1 MSPSKKMGGVN
12 LLNKAETKKYK
23 KIGFKHMSYKT
34 QKKIIIALF
43 LTIPL
48 LFMFVFT
55 YLPAIN
61 MISYSFT
68 NWKGY
73 GDKVFVGL
81 QNYIDILS
89 DPETFSVLKN
99 SLYYFVGGL
108 IQLILS
114 FVFAVILNSRI
125 KGKGFFKSLF
135 FFPYL
140 VNGVAISLMFLFFF
154 QPSGTLDTVLTA
166 LGLESLIRQWLGDA
180 AYVNFSLAFTS
191 IWRFFGYNFV
201 IFLGALQSI
210 SDEVLEAADLD
221 GATEWDKIRYIYIP
235 SVKRIIQLNL
245 VLNISGAISVFE
257 IPYIMT
263 GGANGSS
270 TFVIETMNT
279 AFKFNKVGKASAMAV
294 IVMFIVVAVALI
306 QNIFFKEEKD
316 AK

>member
-1 MSPSKKMGGVN
+1 M
-12 LLNKAETKKYK
+12 
-23 KIGFKHMSYKT
+23 FKNVSYKT
-34 QKKIIIALF
+34 QRKFIIALF
-43 LTIPL
+43 LLIPL
-48 LFMFVFT
+48 TLLFVFT

-68 NWKGY
+68 DWKGY
-73 GDKVFVGL
+73 GAKNFIGM
-81 QNYIDILS
+81 QNYINIFS
-89 DPETFSVLKN
+89 DPEIFSVLKN

-108 IQLILS
+108 IQLGLS
-114 FVFAVILNSRI
+114 FVFAVILNSKI

-140 VNGVAISLMFLFFF
+140 INGVAISLMFLFFF
-154 QPSGTLDTVLTA
+154 QPSGTLDTVLSM
-166 LGLESLIRQWLGDA
+166 LGLDGMIRQWLGDA
-180 AYVNFSLAFTS
+180 HYVNFSLAFTS
-191 IWRFFGYNFV
+191 IWRFFGYNFI

-221 GATEWDKIRYIYIP
+221 GAGDWQKIRYIYIP

-270 TFVIETMNT
+270 TFVIETMKT
-279 AFKFNKVGKASAMAV
+279 AFTYNKVGKASAMAV
-294 IVMFIVVAVALI
+294 IVMLIVAAVAAI
-306 QNIFFKEEKD
+306 QNIFFKEDKEY

>member
-1 MSPSKKMGGVN
+1 M
-12 LLNKAETKKYK
+12 
-23 KIGFKHMSYKT
+23 FKNVSYKT
-34 QKKIIIALF
+34 QRKLIITLF
-43 LTIPL
+43 LLIPL
-48 LFMFVFT
+48 TLLFVFT

-68 NWKGY
+68 DWKGY
-73 GDKVFVGL
+73 GAKNFVGM
-81 QNYIDILS
+81 QNYINIFS
-89 DPETFSVLKN
+89 DPEIFSVLKN

-108 IQLILS
+108 IQLGLS
-114 FVFAVILNSRI
+114 FVFAVILNSKI

-140 VNGVAISLMFLFFF
+140 INGVAISLMFLFFF
-154 QPSGTLDTVLTA
+154 QPSGTLDTVLSM
-166 LGLESLIRQWLGDA
+166 LGLDGMIRQWLGDA
-180 AYVNFSLAFTS
+180 HYVNFSLAFTS
-191 IWRFFGYNFV
+191 IWRFFGYNFI

-221 GATEWDKIRYIYIP
+221 GAGDWQKIRYIYIP

-270 TFVIETMNT
+270 TFVIETMKT
-279 AFKFNKVGKASAMAV
+279 AFTYNKVGKASAMAV
-294 IVMFIVVAVALI
+294 IVMLIVAAVAAI
-306 QNIFFKEEKD
+306 QNIFFKEDKEY

>member
-1 MSPSKKMGGVN
+1 M
-12 LLNKAETKKYK
+12 
-23 KIGFKHMSYKT
+23 FKNVSYKT
-34 QKKIIIALF
+34 QRKFIIALF
-43 LTIPL
+43 LVIPL
-48 LFMFVFT
+48 TLLFVFT

-73 GDKVFVGL
+73 GPKTFVGL
-81 QNYIDILS
+81 ENYINIFS
-89 DPETFSVLKN
+89 DPEVFSVLKN

-108 IQLILS
+108 IQLALA
-114 FVFAVILNSRI
+114 FVFAVIINSKI
-125 KGKGFFKSLF
+125 KGKSFFKSLF

-140 VNGVAISLMFLFFF
+140 INGVAISLMFLFFF
-154 QPSGTLDTVLTA
+154 QPSGTFDTVLSM
-166 LGLESLIRQWLGDA
+166 LGLDSLIRQWLGDA
-180 AYVNFSLAFTS
+180 QYVNFSLAFTS
-191 IWRFFGYNFV
+191 IWRFFGYNFI

-221 GATEWDKIRYIYIP
+221 GAGDWDKIRYIYIP

-263 GGANGSS
+263 GGSNGSS
-270 TFVIETMNT
+270 TFVIETIKT
-279 AFKFNKVGKASAMAV
+279 AFTYNKVGKASAMAV
-294 IVMFIVVAVALI
+294 IVMFIVAAVALI
-306 QNIFFKEEKD
+306 QNIFFKEDKEY

>member
-1 MSPSKKMGGVN
+1 M
-12 LLNKAETKKYK
+12 
-23 KIGFKHMSYKT
+23 FKNVSYKT
-34 QKKIIIALF
+34 QRKLIITLF
-43 LTIPL
+43 LLIPL
-48 LFMFVFT
+48 TLLFVFT

-61 MISYSFT
+61 MIAYSFT
-68 NWKGY
+68 DWKGY
-73 GDKVFVGL
+73 GSKSFVGM
-81 QNYIDILS
+81 QNYINIFS
-89 DPETFSVLKN
+89 DPEIFSVLKN

-108 IQLILS
+108 IQLGLS
-114 FVFAVILNSRI
+114 FVFAVILNSKI

-140 VNGVAISLMFLFFF
+140 INGVAISLMFLFFF
-154 QPSGTLDTVLTA
+154 QPSGTLDTVLSM
-166 LGLESLIRQWLGDA
+166 LGLDGMIRQWLGDA
-180 AYVNFSLAFTS
+180 HYVNFSLAFTS
-191 IWRFFGYNFV
+191 IWRFFGYNFI

-221 GATEWDKIRYIYIP
+221 GAGDWQKIRYIYIP

-270 TFVIETMNT
+270 TFVIETMKT
-279 AFKFNKVGKASAMAV
+279 AFTYNKVGKASAMAV
-294 IVMFIVVAVALI
+294 IVMLIVAAVAAI
-306 QNIFFKEEKD
+306 QNIFFKEDKEY

>member
-1 MSPSKKMGGVN
+1 M
-12 LLNKAETKKYK
+12 
-23 KIGFKHMSYKT
+23 FKNVSYKT
-34 QKKIIIALF
+34 QRKLIITLF
-43 LTIPL
+43 LLIPL
-48 LFMFVFT
+48 TLLFVFT

-73 GDKVFVGL
+73 GPKTFVGL
-81 QNYIDILS
+81 ENYINIFS
-89 DPETFSVLKN
+89 DPEVFSVLKN

-108 IQLILS
+108 IQLALS
-114 FVFAVILNSRI
+114 FVFAVILNSKI

-140 VNGVAISLMFLFFF
+140 INGVAISLMFLFFF
-154 QPSGTLDTVLTA
+154 QPSGTLDTVLSM
-166 LGLESLIRQWLGDA
+166 LGLDGMIRQWLGDA
-180 AYVNFSLAFTS
+180 HYVNFSLAFTS
-191 IWRFFGYNFV
+191 IWRFFGYNFI

-221 GATEWDKIRYIYIP
+221 GAGDWQKIRYIYIP

-270 TFVIETMNT
+270 TFVIETMKT
-279 AFKFNKVGKASAMAV
+279 AFTYNKVGKASAMAV
-294 IVMFIVVAVALI
+294 IVMLIVAAVAAI
-306 QNIFFKEEKD
+306 QNIFFKEDKEY

>member
-1 MSPSKKMGGVN
+1 M
-12 LLNKAETKKYK
+12 
-23 KIGFKHMSYKT
+23 FKNVSYKT
-34 QKKIIIALF
+34 QRKLIITLF
-43 LTIPL
+43 LLIPL
-48 LFMFVFT
+48 TLLFVFT

-61 MISYSFT
+61 MIAYSFT
-68 NWKGY
+68 DWKGY
-73 GDKVFVGL
+73 GAKNFVGM
-81 QNYIDILS
+81 QNYINIFS
-89 DPETFSVLKN
+89 DPEIFSVLKN

-108 IQLILS
+108 IQLGLS
-114 FVFAVILNSRI
+114 FVFAVILNSKT

-140 VNGVAISLMFLFFF
+140 INGVAISLMFLFFF
-154 QPSGTLDTVLTA
+154 QPSGTLDTVLSM
-166 LGLESLIRQWLGDA
+166 LGLDGMIRQWLGDA
-180 AYVNFSLAFTS
+180 HYVNFSLAFTS
-191 IWRFFGYNFV
+191 IWRFFGYNFI

-221 GATEWDKIRYIYIP
+221 GAGDWQKIRYIYIP

-270 TFVIETMNT
+270 TFVIETMKT
-279 AFKFNKVGKASAMAV
+279 AFTYNKVGKASAMAV
-294 IVMFIVVAVALI
+294 IVMLIVAAVAAI
-306 QNIFFKEEKD
+306 QNIFFKEDKEY

>member
-1 MSPSKKMGGVN
+1 M
-12 LLNKAETKKYK
+12 
-23 KIGFKHMSYKT
+23 FKNVSYKT
-34 QKKIIIALF
+34 QRKLIITLF
-43 LTIPL
+43 LLIPL
-48 LFMFVFT
+48 TLLFVFT

-68 NWKGY
+68 DWKGY
-73 GDKVFVGL
+73 GAKNFVGM
-81 QNYIDILS
+81 QNYINIFS
-89 DPETFSVLKN
+89 DPEIFSVLKN

-108 IQLILS
+108 IQLGLS
-114 FVFAVILNSRI
+114 FVFAVIINSKI

-140 VNGVAISLMFLFFF
+140 INGVAISLMFLFFF
-154 QPSGTLDTVLTA
+154 QPSGTLDTVLSM
-166 LGLESLIRQWLGDA
+166 LGLDGMIREWLGDA
-180 AYVNFSLAFTS
+180 HYVNFSLAFTS
-191 IWRFFGYNFV
+191 IWRFFGYNFI

-221 GATEWDKIRYIYIP
+221 GAGDWQKIRYIYIP

-270 TFVIETMNT
+270 TFVIETMKT
-279 AFKFNKVGKASAMAV
+279 AFTYNKVGKASAMAV
-294 IVMFIVVAVALI
+294 IVMLIVAAVAAI
-306 QNIFFKEEKD
+306 QNIFFKEDKEY

>member
-1 MSPSKKMGGVN
+1 M
-12 LLNKAETKKYK
+12 
-23 KIGFKHMSYKT
+23 FKNVSYKT
-34 QKKIIIALF
+34 QRKLIITLF
-43 LTIPL
+43 LLIPL
-48 LFMFVFT
+48 TLLFVFT

-68 NWKGY
+68 DWKGY
-73 GDKVFVGL
+73 GAKNFVGM
-81 QNYIDILS
+81 QNYINIFS
-89 DPETFSVLKN
+89 DPEIFSVLKN

-108 IQLILS
+108 IQLGLS
-114 FVFAVILNSRI
+114 FVFAVIINSKI

-140 VNGVAISLMFLFFF
+140 INGVAISLMFLFFF
-154 QPSGTLDTVLTA
+154 QPSGTLDTVLSM
-166 LGLESLIRQWLGDA
+166 LGLDGMIRQWLGDA
-180 AYVNFSLAFTS
+180 HYVNFSLAFTS
-191 IWRFFGYNFV
+191 IWRFFGYNFI

-221 GATEWDKIRYIYIP
+221 GAGDWQKIRYIYIP

-263 GGANGSS
+263 GGSNGSS
-270 TFVIETMNT
+270 TFVIETMKT
-279 AFKFNKVGKASAMAV
+279 AFTYNKVGKASAMAV
-294 IVMFIVVAVALI
+294 IVMLIVAAVAAI
-306 QNIFFKEEKD
+306 QNIFFKEDKEY

>member
-1 MSPSKKMGGVN
+1 M
-12 LLNKAETKKYK
+12 
-23 KIGFKHMSYKT
+23 FKNVSYKT
-34 QKKIIIALF
+34 QRKFIIALF
-43 LTIPL
+43 LLIPL
-48 LFMFVFT
+48 TLLFVFT

-68 NWKGY
+68 DWKGY
-73 GDKVFVGL
+73 GAKNFVGM
-81 QNYIDILS
+81 QNYINIFS
-89 DPETFSVLKN
+89 DPEIFSVLKN

-108 IQLILS
+108 IQLGLS
-114 FVFAVILNSRI
+114 FVFAVIINYKI

-140 VNGVAISLMFLFFF
+140 INGVAISLMFLFFF
-154 QPSGTLDTVLTA
+154 QPSGTLDTVLSM
-166 LGLESLIRQWLGDA
+166 LGLDGMIRQWLGDA
-180 AYVNFSLAFTS
+180 HYVNFSLAFTS
-191 IWRFFGYNFV
+191 IWRFFGYNFI

-221 GATEWDKIRYIYIP
+221 GAGDWQKIRYIYIP

-270 TFVIETMNT
+270 TFVIETMKT
-279 AFKFNKVGKASAMAV
+279 AFTYNKVGKASAMAV
-294 IVMFIVVAVALI
+294 IVMLIVAAVAAI
-306 QNIFFKEEKD
+306 QNIFFKEDKEY

>member
-1 MSPSKKMGGVN
+1 MISR
-12 LLNKAETKKYK
+12 L
-23 KIGFKHMSYKT
+23 SYKT
-34 QKKIIIALF
+34 QRKIIIALF
-43 LTIPL
+43 LAIPL
-48 LFMFVFT
+48 LFLFIFT
-55 YLPAIN
+55 YLPAFN

-68 NWKGY
+68 SWKGY
-73 GDKVFVGL
+73 GNKTWVGL

-89 DPETFSVLKN
+89 DPEIFAVFKN

-108 IQLILS
+108 VQLVLS
-114 FVFAVILNSRI
+114 FVFAVIVNSKI
-125 KGKGFFKSLF
+125 KAKGFFKSVY

-140 VNGVAISLMFLFFF
+140 INGVAISLMFMFFF
-154 QPSGTLDTVLTA
+154 QPNGTLDTVLSA

-180 AYVNFSLAFTS
+180 QYVNFSLAFTS
-191 IWRFFGYNFV
+191 IWRYFGYNFI

-210 SDEVLEAADLD
+210 PEDVLEAAGLD
-221 GATEWDKIRYIYIP
+221 GANDWDKIKHIYIP

-245 VLNISGAISVFE
+245 ILNISGAISVFE

-263 GGANGSS
+263 GGSNGSS

-294 IVMFIVVAVALI
+294 IVMLIVASVALI

>member
-1 MSPSKKMGGVN
+1 M
-12 LLNKAETKKYK
+12 
-23 KIGFKHMSYKT
+23 FKNVSYKT
-34 QKKIIIALF
+34 QRKLIITLF
-43 LTIPL
+43 LLIPL
-48 LFMFVFT
+48 TLLFVFT

-61 MISYSFT
+61 MIAYSFT
-68 NWKGY
+68 DWKGY
-73 GDKVFVGL
+73 GAKNFVGM
-81 QNYIDILS
+81 QNYINIFS
-89 DPETFSVLKN
+89 DPEIFSVLKN

-108 IQLILS
+108 IQLGLS
-114 FVFAVILNSRI
+114 FVFAVILNSKI

-140 VNGVAISLMFLFFF
+140 INGVAISLMFLFIF
-154 QPSGTLDTVLTA
+154 QPSGTLDTVLSM
-166 LGLESLIRQWLGDA
+166 LGLDGMIRQWLGDA
-180 AYVNFSLAFTS
+180 HYVNFSLAFTS
-191 IWRFFGYNFV
+191 IWRFFGYNFI

-221 GATEWDKIRYIYIP
+221 GAGDWQKIRYIYIP

-270 TFVIETMNT
+270 TFVIETMKT
-279 AFKFNKVGKASAMAV
+279 AFTYNKVGKASAMAV
-294 IVMFIVVAVALI
+294 IVMLIVAAVAAI
-306 QNIFFKEEKD
+306 QNIFFKEDKEY

>member
-1 MSPSKKMGGVN
+1 M
-12 LLNKAETKKYK
+12 
-23 KIGFKHMSYKT
+23 FKNVSYKT
-34 QKKIIIALF
+34 QRKLIITLF
-43 LTIPL
+43 LLIPL
-48 LFMFVFT
+48 TLLFVFT

-68 NWKGY
+68 DWKVY
-73 GDKVFVGL
+73 GAKNFVGM
-81 QNYIDILS
+81 QNYINIFS
-89 DPETFSVLKN
+89 DPEIFSVLKN

-108 IQLILS
+108 IQLGLS
-114 FVFAVILNSRI
+114 FVFAVIINSKI

-140 VNGVAISLMFLFFF
+140 INGVAISLMFLFFF
-154 QPSGTLDTVLTA
+154 QPSGTLDTVLSR
-166 LGLESLIRQWLGDA
+166 LGLDGMIRQWLGDA
-180 AYVNFSLAFTS
+180 HYVNFSLAFTS
-191 IWRFFGYNFV
+191 IWRFFGYNFI

-221 GATEWDKIRYIYIP
+221 GAGDWQKIRYIYIP

-270 TFVIETMNT
+270 TFVIETMKT
-279 AFKFNKVGKASAMAV
+279 AFTYNKVGKASAMAV
-294 IVMFIVVAVALI
+294 IVMLIVAAVAAI
-306 QNIFFKEEKD
+306 QNIFFKEDKEY

>member
-1 MSPSKKMGGVN
+1 M
-12 LLNKAETKKYK
+12 
-23 KIGFKHMSYKT
+23 FKNVSYKT
-34 QKKIIIALF
+34 QRKLIITLF
-43 LTIPL
+43 LLIPL
-48 LFMFVFT
+48 TLLFVFT

-61 MISYSFT
+61 MIAYSFT
-68 NWKGY
+68 DWKGY
-73 GDKVFVGL
+73 GAKSFVGM
-81 QNYIDILS
+81 QNYINIFS
-89 DPETFSVLKN
+89 DPEIFSVLKN

-108 IQLILS
+108 IQLGLS
-114 FVFAVILNSRI
+114 FVFAVILNSKI

-140 VNGVAISLMFLFFF
+140 INGVAILMFLFFF
-154 QPSGTLDTVLTA
+154 QPSGTLDTVLSM
-166 LGLESLIRQWLGDA
+166 LGLDGMIRQWLGDA
-180 AYVNFSLAFTS
+180 HYVNFSLAFTS
-191 IWRFFGYNFV
+191 IWRFFGYNFI

-221 GATEWDKIRYIYIP
+221 GAGDWQKIRYIYIP

-270 TFVIETMNT
+270 
-279 AFKFNKVGKASAMAV
+279 AFTYNKVGKASAMAV
-294 IVMFIVVAVALI
+294 IVMLIVAAVAAI
-306 QNIFFKEEKD
+306 QNIFFKEDKEY

>member
-1 MSPSKKMGGVN
+1 M
-12 LLNKAETKKYK
+12 
-23 KIGFKHMSYKT
+23 FKNVSYKT
-34 QKKIIIALF
+34 QRKLIITLF
-43 LTIPL
+43 LLIPL
-48 LFMFVFT
+48 TLLFVFT

-61 MISYSFT
+61 MIAYSFT
-68 NWKGY
+68 DWKGY
-73 GDKVFVGL
+73 GAKNFVGM
-81 QNYIDILS
+81 QNYINIFS
-89 DPETFSVLKN
+89 DPEIFSVLKN

-108 IQLILS
+108 IQLGLS
-114 FVFAVILNSRI
+114 FVFAVILNSKI

-140 VNGVAISLMFLFFF
+140 INGVAISLMFLFFF
-154 QPSGTLDTVLTA
+154 QPSGTLDTVLSM
-166 LGLESLIRQWLGDA
+166 LGLDGMIRQWLGDA
-180 AYVNFSLAFTS
+180 HYVNFSLAVTS
-191 IWRFFGYNFV
+191 IWRFFGYNFI

-221 GATEWDKIRYIYIP
+221 GAGDWQKIRYIYIP

-270 TFVIETMNT
+270 TFVIETMKT
-279 AFKFNKVGKASAMAV
+279 AFTYNKVGKASAMAV
-294 IVMFIVVAVALI
+294 IVMLIVAAVAAI
-306 QNIFFKEEKD
+306 QNIFFKEDKEY

>member
-1 MSPSKKMGGVN
+1 M
-12 LLNKAETKKYK
+12 
-23 KIGFKHMSYKT
+23 FKNVSYKT
-34 QKKIIIALF
+34 QRKFIIALF
-43 LTIPL
+43 LLIPL
-48 LFMFVFT
+48 TLLFVFT

-61 MISYSFT
+61 MIAYSFT
-68 NWKGY
+68 DWKGY
-73 GDKVFVGL
+73 GAKNFVGM
-81 QNYIDILS
+81 QNYINIFS
-89 DPETFSVLKN
+89 DPEIFSVLKN

-108 IQLILS
+108 IQLGLS
-114 FVFAVILNSRI
+114 FVFAVILNSKI

-140 VNGVAISLMFLFFF
+140 INGVAISLMFLFFF
-154 QPSGTLDTVLTA
+154 QPSGTLDTVLSM
-166 LGLESLIRQWLGDA
+166 LGLDGMIRQWLGDA
-180 AYVNFSLAFTS
+180 HYVNFSLAFTS
-191 IWRFFGYNFV
+191 IWRFFGYNFI

-221 GATEWDKIRYIYIP
+221 GAGDWQKIRYIYIP

-270 TFVIETMNT
+270 TFVIETMKT
-279 AFKFNKVGKASAMAV
+279 AFTYNKVGKASAMAV
-294 IVMFIVVAVALI
+294 IVMLIVAAVAAI
-306 QNIFFKEEKD
+306 QNIFFKEDKEY

>member
-1 MSPSKKMGGVN
+1 MVSK
-12 LLNKAETKKYK
+12 L
-23 KIGFKHMSYKT
+23 SYRT
-34 QKKIIIALF
+34 QRKLIIALF
-43 LTIPL
+43 LAIPL

-55 YLPAIN
+55 YLPAAN

-68 NWKGY
+68 EWKGY
-73 GDKVFVGL
+73 GDKTFVGFK
-81 QNYIDILS
+81 NYINIFS
-89 DPETFSVLKN
+89 DPEIFAVFKN
-99 SLYYFVGGL
+99 SLYYFCGGL
-108 IQLILS
+108 IQLALAFI
-114 FVFAVILNSRI
+114 FAVIVNSKI
-125 KGKGFFKSLF
+125 KGKGIFKSLF

-140 VNGVAISLMFLFFF
+140 INGVAISLMFMFFF
-154 QPSGTLDTVLTA
+154 QPNGTFDTVLNF

-180 AYVNFSLAFTS
+180 QYVNFSLAFTS
-191 IWRFFGYNFV
+191 MWRFFGYNFI

-210 SDEVLEAADLD
+210 SGEVLEAADLD
-221 GATEWDKIRYIYIP
+221 GANDWQKIRYIYMP

-279 AFKFNKVGKASAMAV
+279 AFKFHKVGKASAMAV
-294 IVMFIVVAVALI
+294 VVMLIVIAVALI
-306 QNIFFKEEKD
+306 QNIFFKEDKAD

>member
-1 MSPSKKMGGVN
+1 M
-12 LLNKAETKKYK
+12 
-23 KIGFKHMSYKT
+23 FKNVSYKT
-34 QKKIIIALF
+34 QRKLIITLF
-43 LTIPL
+43 LLIPL
-48 LFMFVFT
+48 TLLFVFT

-61 MISYSFT
+61 MIAYSFT
-68 NWKGY
+68 DWKGY
-73 GDKVFVGL
+73 GAKNFVGM
-81 QNYIDILS
+81 QNYINIFS
-89 DPETFSVLKN
+89 DPEIFSVLKN

-108 IQLILS
+108 IQLGLS
-114 FVFAVILNSRI
+114 FVFAVIINSKI

-140 VNGVAISLMFLFFF
+140 INGVAISLMFLFFF
-154 QPSGTLDTVLTA
+154 QPSGTLDTVLSM
-166 LGLESLIRQWLGDA
+166 LGLDGMIRQWLGDA
-180 AYVNFSLAFTS
+180 HYVNFSLAFTS
-191 IWRFFGYNFV
+191 IWRFFGYNFI

-221 GATEWDKIRYIYIP
+221 GAGDWQKIRYIYIP

-270 TFVIETMNT
+270 TFVIETMKT
-279 AFKFNKVGKASAMAV
+279 AFTYNKVGKASAMAV
-294 IVMFIVVAVALI
+294 IVMLIVAAVAAI
-306 QNIFFKEEKD
+306 QNIFFKEDKEY

>member
-1 MSPSKKMGGVN
+1 M
-12 LLNKAETKKYK
+12 
-23 KIGFKHMSYKT
+23 FKNVSYKT
-34 QKKIIIALF
+34 QRKFIIALF
-43 LTIPL
+43 LLIPL
-48 LFMFVFT
+48 TLLFVFT

-73 GDKVFVGL
+73 GPKTFVGL
-81 QNYIDILS
+81 ENYINIFS
-89 DPETFSVLKN
+89 DPEVFSVLKN

-108 IQLILS
+108 IQLALAFI
-114 FVFAVILNSRI
+114 FAVIINSKI
-125 KGKGFFKSLF
+125 KGKSFFKSLF

-140 VNGVAISLMFLFFF
+140 INGVAISLMFLFFF
-154 QPSGTLDTVLTA
+154 QPSGTFDTVLSM
-166 LGLESLIRQWLGDA
+166 LGLDSLIRQWLGDA
-180 AYVNFSLAFTS
+180 QYVNFSLAFTS
-191 IWRFFGYNFV
+191 IWRFFGYNFI

-221 GATEWDKIRYIYIP
+221 GAGDWDKIRYIYIP

-263 GGANGSS
+263 GGSNGSS
-270 TFVIETMNT
+270 TFVIETIKT
-279 AFKFNKVGKASAMAV
+279 AFTYNKVGKASAMAV
-294 IVMFIVVAVALI
+294 IVMFIVAAVALI
-306 QNIFFKEEKD
+306 QNIFFKEDKEY

>member
-1 MSPSKKMGGVN
+1 M
-12 LLNKAETKKYK
+12 
-23 KIGFKHMSYKT
+23 FKNVSYKT
-34 QKKIIIALF
+34 QRKFIIALF
-43 LTIPL
+43 LVIPL
-48 LFMFVFT
+48 TLLFVFT

-73 GDKVFVGL
+73 GPKTFVGL
-81 QNYIDILS
+81 ENYINIFS
-89 DPETFSVLKN
+89 DPEVFSVLKN

-108 IQLILS
+108 IQLALA
-114 FVFAVILNSRI
+114 FVFAVIINSKI
-125 KGKGFFKSLF
+125 KGKSFFKSLF

-140 VNGVAISLMFLFFF
+140 INGVAISLMFLFFF
-154 QPSGTLDTVLTA
+154 QPSGTFDTVLSM
-166 LGLESLIRQWLGDA
+166 LGLDSLIRQWLGDA
-180 AYVNFSLAFTS
+180 QYVNFSLAFTS
-191 IWRFFGYNFV
+191 IWRFFGYNFI

-221 GATEWDKIRYIYIP
+221 GAGDWDKIRYIYIP

-263 GGANGSS
+263 GGSNGSS
-270 TFVIETMNT
+270 TFVIETIKT
-279 AFKFNKVGKASAMAV
+279 AFTYNKVGKASAMAV
-294 IVMFIVVAVALI
+294 VVMLIVAAVALI
-306 QNIFFKEEKD
+306 QNIFFKEEKEY